1 MSPLIATA
9 SPVALRPAAG
19 LPAFALLISCWKRVF
34 DCCVWAKQPRAGDT
48 QRRAR
53 IAVLIVCMIASFC
66 SCCCFDNKS
75 TKNIRV
81 TTRSHPLFCKSKG
94 SDGQNKQKA
103 KARQAKGKARQ
114 AMGKSKG
121 GDGQSKGSKRQS
133 KGSKRLKQGKQK
145 AAAALRLPSCS
156 CCKYVAK
163 ISGAYLP
170 QPLATQP
177 SPPSHHHPAITTAC
191 PSLLP
196 PSRHSPHVPF
206 ALAITHAMRL
216 SAKNW

>member
-1 MSPLIATA
+1 MPPLIATA

-66 SCCCFDNKS
+66 SCCFDNKS

-94 SDGQNKQKA
+94 SDGQNK
-103 KARQAKGKARQ
+103 
-114 AMGKSKG
+114 
-121 GDGQSKGSKRQS
+121 GSKRQS
-133 KGSKRLKQGKQK
+133 KGSDGQKQASKRQSK
-145 AAAALRLPSCS
+145 AREAKGSCRPAVALLQ
-156 CCKYVAK
+156 
-163 ISGAYLP
+163 LP
-170 QPLATQP
+170 QICGKNFWGIFAPA
-177 SPPSHHHPAITTAC
+177 SRHPAITTA
-191 PSLLP
+191 
-196 PSRHSPHVPF
+196 
-206 ALAITHAMRL
+206 
-216 SAKNW
+216 

>member
-1 MSPLIATA
+1 MPPLIATA
-9 SPVALRPAAG
+9 SPVALRPATG

-34 DCCVWAKQPRAGDT
+34 DCCVRAKQPRAGDT

-66 SCCCFDNKS
+66 SCCFFDNKS

-94 SDGQNKQKA
+94 SDGQNK
-103 KARQAKGKARQ
+103 
-114 AMGKSKG
+114 
-121 GDGQSKGSKRQS
+121 GSKRQS
-133 KGSKRLKQGKQK
+133 KASDGQKQSKQK
-145 AAAALRLPSCS
+145 AKQSKAREAKGSCRPAGALLQ
-156 CCKYVAK
+156 
-163 ISGAYLP
+163 LP
-170 QPLATQP
+170 QICGKNFWGIFAPA
-177 SPPSHHHPAITTAC
+177 SRHPAITTAC
-191 PSLLP
+191 PILSP
-196 PSRHSPHVPF
+196 PSRYSPHVPF

>member
-1 MSPLIATA
+1 MPPLIGTA
-9 SPVALRPAAG
+9 SPVALRPATG

-94 SDGQNKQKA
+94 SDGQ
-103 KARQAKGKARQ
+103 
-114 AMGKSKG
+114 
-121 GDGQSKGSKRQS
+121 SKGSKRQS
-133 KGSKRLKQGKQK
+133 KGSDGKSKASKRQ
-145 AAAALRLPSCS
+145 LPPCG
-156 CCKYVAK
+156 C
-163 ISGAYLP
+163 
-170 QPLATQP
+170 PLAVAANMWQKFLGRICP
-177 SPPSHHHPAITTAC
+177 SLSPPSLSP
-191 PSLLP
+191 PSLSP

>member
-1 MSPLIATA
+1 MPPLIATA
-9 SPVALRPAAG
+9 SPVALRPATG

-34 DCCVWAKQPRAGDT
+34 DCCVRAKQPRAGDT

-94 SDGQNKQKA
+94 SDGQNK
-103 KARQAKGKARQ
+103 
-114 AMGKSKG
+114 
-121 GDGQSKGSKRQS
+121 GSKRQS
-133 KGSKRLKQGKQK
+133 KASKGKASKRQSKAKQKAKQAKAKQAKAKHGKRWAKQGKQK

-156 CCKYVAK
+156 CRKYAAK
-163 ISGAYLP
+163 ISGAYLSKKTKT
-170 QPLATQP
+170 LRYCLY
-177 SPPSHHHPAITTAC
+177 SYEKFAI
-191 PSLLP
+191 
-196 PSRHSPHVPF
+196 F
-206 ALAITHAMRL
+206 A
-216 SAKNW
+216 SF

>member
-1 MSPLIATA
+1 MPPLIATA

-19 LPAFALLISCWKRVF
+19 LPAFTLLISCWKRVF
-34 DCCVWAKQPRAGDT
+34 DCCVRAKQPRAGDT

-66 SCCCFDNKS
+66 SCCFFDNKS

-94 SDGQNKQKA
+94 SDGQNK
-103 KARQAKGKARQ
+103 
-114 AMGKSKG
+114 
-121 GDGQSKGSKRQS
+121 GSKRQS
-133 KGSKRLKQGKQK
+133 KASKRQ
-145 AAAALRLPSCS
+145 LPPCG
-156 CCKYVAK
+156 C
-163 ISGAYLP
+163 
-170 QPLATQP
+170 PLAVAANMWQKFLG
-177 SPPSHHHPAITTAC
+177 HIC
-191 PSLLP
+191 PSLSP

>member
-1 MSPLIATA
+1 MPPLIATA
-9 SPVALRPAAG
+9 SPVALRPARG

-34 DCCVWAKQPRAGDT
+34 DCCVRAKQPRAGDT

-94 SDGQNKQKA
+94 SDGQ
-103 KARQAKGKARQ
+103 
-114 AMGKSKG
+114 SKG
-121 GDGQSKGSKRQS
+121 SKRQSKGSKRQS
-133 KGSKRLKQGKQK
+133 KGSKRQSKGSKGQSKGSKGQNK
-145 AAAALRLPSCS
+145 GSKRQSKGSKGSCRPAVALLQ
-156 CCKYVAK
+156 
-163 ISGAYLP
+163 LP
-170 QPLATQP
+170 QICGKNFWGIFAPA
-177 SPPSHHHPAITTAC
+177 SHHPAITTAC
-191 PSLLP
+191 PSLSP
-196 PSRHSPHVPF
+196 PSRQSPHVPF

>member
-1 MSPLIATA
+1 MPPLIATA

-34 DCCVWAKQPRAGDT
+34 DCCVRAKQPRAGDT

-94 SDGQNKQKA
+94 SDGQ
-103 KARQAKGKARQ
+103 
-114 AMGKSKG
+114 
-121 GDGQSKGSKRQS
+121 SKGSKRQS
-133 KGSKRLKQGKQK
+133 KGSKGSCRP
-145 AAAALRLPSCS
+145 AVALLQ
-156 CCKYVAK
+156 
-163 ISGAYLP
+163 LP
-170 QPLATQP
+170 QICGKNFWGIFAPA
-177 SPPSHHHPAITTAC
+177 SRHPAFTTAC
-191 PSLLP
+191 PSLSP
-196 PSRHSPHVPF
+196 PSLHSPHVPF

-216 SAKNW
+216 SAKN

>member
-19 LPAFALLISCWKRVF
+19 LPAFALLISCWKRAF

-66 SCCCFDNKS
+66 SCCFFGNKS

-114 AMGKSKG
+114 A
-121 GDGQSKGSKRQS
+121 KGSCRPAVALLQ
-133 KGSKRLKQGKQK
+133 LLQICGKNFWGIF
-145 AAAALRLPSCS
+145 APASRHPA
-156 CCKYVAK
+156 
-163 ISGAYLP
+163 IT
-170 QPLATQP
+170 TQP
-177 SPPSHHHPAITTAC
+177 SPPHAPASCHPAVTAPTC
-191 PSLLP
+191 PL
-196 PSRHSPHVPF
+196 R
-206 ALAITHAMRL
+206 
-216 SAKNW
+216 WQ

>member
-1 MSPLIATA
+1 MSPLIGTA
-9 SPVALRPAAG
+9 SPVALRPATG

-81 TTRSHPLFCKSKG
+81 TTPPHPVFCKSKG
-94 SDGQNKQKA
+94 SDGQ
-103 KARQAKGKARQ
+103 
-114 AMGKSKG
+114 SKG
-121 GDGQSKGSKRQS
+121 CKRQS
-133 KGSKRLKQGKQK
+133 KGSKRQRQSKQKAKQGKRWAKKGKQK

-156 CCKYVAK
+156 CHKYVAK

-177 SPPSHHHPAITTAC
+177 SPPHAPASRHPAVTAPTC
-191 PSLLP
+191 PLRWL
-196 PSRHSPHVPF
+196 
-206 ALAITHAMRL
+206 
-216 SAKNW
+216 

>member
-1 MSPLIATA
+1 M
-9 SPVALRPAAG
+9 ALRPAAG
-19 LPAFALLISCWKRVF
+19 LPAFALLISCWKRAF

-133 KGSKRLKQGKQK
+133 MGSKRQSKASKRLKQGKQK
-145 AAAALRLPSCS
+145 AKQGKQKAKARQAKGSCRPAVALLQLLQICGKNFWGIFAPASRHP
-156 CCKYVAK
+156 A
-163 ISGAYLP
+163 IT
-170 QPLATQP
+170 TQP
-177 SPPSHHHPAITTAC
+177 SPPHAPASCHPAVTAPTC
-191 PSLLP
+191 PL
-196 PSRHSPHVPF
+196 R
-206 ALAITHAMRL
+206 
-216 SAKNW
+216 WQ

>member
-9 SPVALRPAAG
+9 SPVALRPATG

-94 SDGQNKQKA
+94 SDGQNK
-103 KARQAKGKARQ
+103 
-114 AMGKSKG
+114 
-121 GDGQSKGSKRQS
+121 GSKRQS
-133 KGSKRLKQGKQK
+133 KGSKRQKQASKRQKQGKQRAKQGKQRAKQGKQK
-145 AAAALRLPSCS
+145 AKQGKQRQLPPCG
-156 CCKYVAK
+156 C
-163 ISGAYLP
+163 
-170 QPLATQP
+170 PLAVAANMRQKFLG
-177 SPPSHHHPAITTAC
+177 HIC
-191 PSLLP
+191 PSLSP
-196 PSRHSPHVPF
+196 PSRHRPHVPF